1 MLIKRVTIQG
11 FKTFANRTE
20 FIFDPGVTAVVG
32 PNGSGKSN
40 IVDAMRWC
48 LGEQSFSLLRSKKT
62 ADIIFSGS
70 DKRSRLSMAEVSLTL
85 DNSKG
90 EIPIDFS
97 EVEITRRAYRDG
109 ENEYLVNGQRVRL
122 GDITELLAQ
131 TGLGKRTYAVVGQG
145 LIDKVLSLTPEER
158 RSLFEEAAGITN
170 YQAKRDVTL
179 RRLEAT
185 QTNLSRVHDIIAEL
199 SPRMGQLKRQAD
211 RAREREQIATD
222 LRLLLRDWYGY
233 RWHYAIADMKRNQ
246 VDTETLKQAVAARQK
261 ILAEIGQRIELL
273 RTQQTTLRSDLG
285 ELHRQSSALH
295 RQAEGTGRELAVT
308 QERLR
313 QTQTRFEE
321 TQRELS
327 PLHLQKETVATR
339 LAELQNAVAEA
350 LKLHAERTE
359 SVQQL
364 QFSLDRQQAE
374 RTKLQSAVDA
384 ARRSQNDVQNRIT
397 DTQSRLNQLGERRN
411 ALQSERSQQEQ
422 KLLQLN
428 TNATQALSTLQAA
441 ESALKEIEANASKLQ
456 SDLQQAHESSKAL
469 RLRLQDAEKQRQ
481 QSDRDLDRLQTRY
494 DLLRRLQNEGA
505 GYASGVR
512 SVLQSG
518 QKGILGTVA
527 SLVRVPPE
535 LDKAIETALGGAF
548 QNVITADWD
557 AAQQAIEML
566 KRTGRG
572 RATFLPLD
580 RIHVPSKLTPPKRD
594 GVLGNAADLV
604 GYEAGVAPAI
614 EQLLNR
620 VWVTR
625 DMNAARRVLDEWRD
639 NTRPTV
645 VTIEGEIIRPGG
657 AVTGGSEGE
666 RRDESIFARERE
678 LRDLPGQIAIA
689 TTKLQQAV
697 TETTTLNQQIATT
710 QSQIDLLQQKLAE
723 LLQQDRRQ
731 RQQVEEGRRQSD
743 RTQQAVRF
751 ETERLGQ
758 LEGELQTL
766 DTRQN
771 DLQSKLHSLTEEQQQ
786 VSAIMSEAQS
796 NVEVAGL
803 DDLLRQLADAR
814 AAAGEALGHLRSQQA
829 LLDNQQRNQQSTSD
843 QIADRQSRLT
853 KLEQEIAELSQSVQ
867 LLTEQETELSKEIES
882 LRQQIEPREKQLAE
896 FEQSQAAEENGE
908 RSCQQTLRKEESA
921 LNNAQLH
928 LQRGEDMVYQL
939 RNEIEQDLGLV
950 NLPESGDMAYQPPL
964 PWDSFVEQLPV
975 LETIPDT
982 LESEV
987 RETRI
992 RLGRLVNVN
1001 PDAPREYAEAAER
1014 YEFLQTQSEDL
1025 EAATKDMRKVISE
1038 LDGLMKIELHK
1049 TFDSVSKQFSRF
1061 FQLLFNGGTAQLE
1074 LTVPDDIMNSGV
1086 EITARPPGKRPQSL
1100 ALLSGGERALSACAL
1115 IFAILYASP
1124 TPFCVLDEVDA
1135 ALDEA
1140 NVDRLRSAI
1149 DKLSEQTQFIV
1160 VTHNRR
1166 TLEGSNAIYGVTMGN
1181 DGVSRVISLKLEGD
1195 KIVHQ
1200 NGSNAEP
1207 GAKGQIAEI
1216 EEFVKM

>member
-40 IVDAMRWC
+40 IVDAIRWC

-70 DKRSRLSMAEVSLTL
+70 DKRARLGLAEVSLML

-90 EIPIDFS
+90 EIPIDFT

-145 LIDKVLSLTPEER
+145 LIDKVLSLSPEER
-158 RSLFEEAAGITN
+158 RTLFEEAAGITN
-170 YQAKRDVTL
+170 YQAKRDTTL
-179 RRLEAT
+179 KRLEAT
-185 QTNLSRVHDIIAEL
+185 QTNLARVHDIIAEL
-199 SPRMGQLKRQAD
+199 SPRLGHLKRQAD
-211 RAREREQIATD
+211 RAREREQIAND
-222 LRLLLRDWYGY
+222 LHLLLRDWYGY
-233 RWHYAIADMKRNQ
+233 RWHQAIAEMRLNQ
-246 VDTETLKQAVAARQK
+246 TDTEQLKKTVADRQK
-261 ILAEIGQRIELL
+261 TLAEISRRIEAL
-273 RTQQTTLRSDLG
+273 RLQQTTLRSDLG
-285 ELHRQSSALH
+285 ELHRQSSTLH
-295 RQAEGTGRELAVT
+295 RQAESTGRELAVT

-327 PLHLQKETVATR
+327 PLQLQKETVATR
-339 LAELQNAVAEA
+339 LSELQLAVNEA
-350 LKLHAERTE
+350 STVYNERTE
-359 SVQQL
+359 AVQQL
-364 QFSLDRQQAE
+364 QRSLDRQQNE
-374 RTKLQSAVDA
+374 RAKLQSAVDE
-384 ARRSQNDVQNRIT
+384 ARRTQTEVQNRII
-397 DTQSRLNQLGERRN
+397 DAQSRLNQLHERQSLLGRDSN
-411 ALQSERSQQEQ
+411 LQQQ
-422 KLLQLN
+422 KLEQLN
-428 TNATQALSTLQAA
+428 ESSRQALSMLQTAENALKSLEETSGTLQN
-441 ESALKEIEANASKLQ
+441 ELKS
-456 SDLQQAHESSKAL
+456 AHETSTSL
-469 RLRLQDAEKQRQ
+469 RSRLQEAEKLRQ
-481 QSDRDLDRLQTRY
+481 QSDRDLDRLQTRHE
-494 DLLRRLQNEGA
+494 LLKRLQNEGA

-518 QKGILGTVA
+518 QAGILGTVA
-527 SLVRVPPE
+527 SLVQVPSQ

-548 QNVITADWD
+548 QNVITANWD

-580 RIHVPSKLTPPKRD
+580 RIHVPSKLSAPKRD

-604 GYEAGVAPAI
+604 GYAPSVAPAM

-620 VWVTR
+620 VWITR
-625 DMNAARRVLDEWRD
+625 DLPSARLVLDEWRD
-639 NTRPTV
+639 HTRPTV
-645 VTIEGEIIRPGG
+645 VTLEGEIIRPGG

-678 LRDLPGQIAIA
+678 LRDLPGQIKVAA
-689 TTKLQQAV
+689 QRLQQAV
-697 TETTTLNQQIATT
+697 TATSKINQEIATL
-710 QSQIDLLQQKLAE
+710 QSKIDSLQQKLGE
-723 LLQQDRRQ
+723 LVQEEHRQ
-731 RQQVEEGRRQSD
+731 RQQVEEGRRQAD
-743 RTQQAVRF
+743 RAQQAVRF
-751 ETERLGQ
+751 ETERLSQIESELNGIDNRQ
-758 LEGELQTL
+758 TELTSTLQTL
-766 DTRQN
+766 TV
-771 DLQSKLHSLTEEQQQ
+771 EQQQ
-786 VSAIMSEAQS
+786 ANAVMEQAQA
-796 NVEVAGL
+796 NVDLAEVNEVM
-803 DDLLRQLADAR
+803 RQLADAR
-814 AAAGEALGHLRSQQA
+814 AASGEALGHLRSQQS
-829 LLDNQQRNQQSTSD
+829 LFENQQRNHQSISD
-843 QIADRQSRLT
+843 QIANRQSRLDLLG
-853 KLEQEIAELSQSVQ
+853 KEIDELRLQVQ
-867 LLTEQETELSKEIES
+867 QLTEQEAGLSKEIDA
-882 LRQQIEPREKQLAE
+882 LRQQIEPREKQLAT
-896 FEQSQAAEENGE
+896 FEQQQATEENAE
-908 RSCQQTLRKEESA
+908 RTCQQALRKEESM

-950 NLPESGDMAYQPPL
+950 NLLESGDMAYQPPL
-964 PWDSFVEQLPV
+964 PWDAFVEQLPV
-975 LETIPDT
+975 LETIPET
-982 LESEV
+982 LETEV

-1025 EAATKDMRKVISE
+1025 EAAAKDLRKVIGE
-1038 LDGLMKIELHK
+1038 LDGMMKIELHK
-1049 TFDSVSKQFSRF
+1049 TFDSVSKQFTRF

-1140 NVDRLRSAI
+1140 NVDRLRGAI

-1181 DGVSRVISLKLEGD
+1181 DGVSRVISLRLEGD
-1195 KIVHQ
+1195 KIVHG
-1200 NGSNAEP
+1200 GS
-1207 GAKGQIAEI
+1207 GAVSPDKEQIEEI